1 MKNTEIRTPKT
12 ESEFEQYY
20 DLRWRILRKPWNKPR
35 GTEKDEFEND
45 GIHLAAFFNGE
56 VIGCGRGHFTS
67 KIQAQIRWMAVEKE
81 FQGQGLGSRILKAL
95 EDKLFAIGANEII
108 LKARENAVT
117 LYKIQGYKIF
127 KEGEIM
133 FGEIKHFWM
142 RKKR

>member
-1 MKNTEIRTPKT
+1 MKNAEIRTPKT
-12 ESEFEQYY
+12 KVEFEQYY

-108 LKARENAVT
+108 LKAREKAVN
-117 LYKIQGYKIF
+117 LYKKQGYEIF